1 MNWVIFK
8 AHFAIV
14 PFSIKKLEEIGLP
27 LTESLKI
34 VQNVKQ
40 SLESAPGNVAEAAF
54 EKLLLGTL
62 AKNPGYKICLH
73 RNLF

>member
-1 MNWVIFK
+1 
-8 AHFAIV
+8 
-14 PFSIKKLEEIGLP
+14 
-27 LTESLKI
+27 

-62 AKNPGYKICLH
+62 AKNPGYGKNIK
-73 RNLF
+73 NLSLTEWKFRRF

>member
-40 SLESAPGNVAEAAF
+40 WLESAPGNVAEAAF
-54 EKLLLGTL
+54 EKLQGTL
-62 AKNPGYKICLH
+62 AKNPGYEKICIT
-73 RNLF
+73 NL